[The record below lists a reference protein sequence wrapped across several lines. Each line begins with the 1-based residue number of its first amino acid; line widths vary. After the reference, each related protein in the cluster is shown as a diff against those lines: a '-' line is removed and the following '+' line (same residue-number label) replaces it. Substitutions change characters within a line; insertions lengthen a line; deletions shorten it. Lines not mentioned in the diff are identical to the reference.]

1 MERAG
6 LKLGHLYSSYE
17 LSTSPVVRAPAPRP
31 TAPAANA
38 VLTPLW
44 DRSRLIVLKQFHTEL
59 LLELEKLFEKGSGW
73 YPTDPN
79 RCISYSLELEG
90 PLLLQPP

>member
-31 TAPAANA
+31 TAPAASA

-44 DRSRLIVLKQFHTEL
+44 DRSRLIVLKQCHTEL
-59 LLELEKLFEKGSGW
+59 LLELEKGSGW
-73 YPTDPN
+73 YFA
-79 RCISYSLELEG
+79 G
-90 PLLLQPP
+90 PLLLQDAAFDG

>member
-31 TAPAANA
+31 TAPRPTAPAASA

-44 DRSRLIVLKQFHTEL
+44 DRSRLIVLKQCHTEL
-59 LLELEKLFEKGSGW
+59 LLELEKGSGW
-73 YPTDPN
+73 YFA
-79 RCISYSLELEG
+79 G
-90 PLLLQPP
+90 PLLLQDAAFEG